1 MHKSLIRIK
10 ASLFYPLT
18 QKKNRL
24 FILGSLVVL
33 IALTWSVYWYAPPQ
47 DTNVTIP
54 DLKLDVVDSGDIDS
68 AEMKPLFSY
77 NKDYLASTRSY
88 QKIDERKIYVR
99 RLSDNKEI
107 IFTHPKFKKV
117 VATAWQNQKDS
128 LVIRGY
134 DTALNKCEYLLADIS
149 DFDAPPKYSAIKPCN
164 YVTDR
169 YATLDK
175 QGRFFYYTSVN
186 NKHKTSALIRFDLNT
201 KKGITLIPARPNTY
215 GAELPQLSPDG
226 KRLSYLIW
234 ENDGHVQVYLKDLA
248 TLETTLIHQSNYVE
262 FSYALD
268 WVNNDTLRY
277 IDHNQMLTFDTK
289 QHKLIQRSHLPKFV
303 TPHHITHKS
312 PTDMYFSTRNFYHLE
327 IKSLDSFNEP
337 EKLFTLFES
346 KQNSNNIQYDHVYQN
361 YYFVS
366 YRSGQAQIW
375 LGNQLGLKQLTDFKN
390 PNTKIDSMKVS
401 PDGKHLLYFRNRKQL
416 EILNINTGNIRKVKL
431 IELKQLLRV
440 RWGADN
446 RTLIYIDERE
456 NHQVKYYDLITQQHK
471 VLATLNAISL
481 FSNNKGM
488 PFAVTEKG
496 LVDLTTEKVYPLPK
510 NINITTAAFIFDQV
524 DEYFYATD
532 RNHKLYRWKSN
543 EQMADVTHFDFSI
556 SSMDITDKHEVVFV
570 TKTRRNTKIERLW
583 WSVL

>member
-1 MHKSLIRIK
+1 
-10 ASLFYPLT
+10 
-18 QKKNRL
+18 
-24 FILGSLVVL
+24 
-33 IALTWSVYWYAPPQ
+33 
-47 DTNVTIP
+47 
-54 DLKLDVVDSGDIDS
+54 
-68 AEMKPLFSY
+68 
-77 NKDYLASTRSY
+77 
-88 QKIDERKIYVR
+88 
-99 RLSDNKEI
+99 
-107 IFTHPKFKKV
+107 
-117 VATAWQNQKDS
+117 
-128 LVIRGY
+128 
-134 DTALNKCEYLLADIS
+134 
-149 DFDAPPKYSAIKPCN
+149 
-164 YVTDR
+164 
-169 YATLDK
+169 
-175 QGRFFYYTSVN
+175 
-186 NKHKTSALIRFDLNT
+186 
-201 KKGITLIPARPNTY
+201 
-215 GAELPQLSPDG
+215 
-226 KRLSYLIW
+226 
-234 ENDGHVQVYLKDLA
+234 
-248 TLETTLIHQSNYVE
+248 
-262 FSYALD
+262 
-268 WVNNDTLRY
+268 
-277 IDHNQMLTFDTK
+277 
-289 QHKLIQRSHLPKFV
+289 
-303 TPHHITHKS
+303 
-312 PTDMYFSTRNFYHLE
+312 
-327 IKSLDSFNEP
+327 
-337 EKLFTLFES
+337 
-346 KQNSNNIQYDHVYQN
+346 
-361 YYFVS
+361 
-366 YRSGQAQIW
+366 